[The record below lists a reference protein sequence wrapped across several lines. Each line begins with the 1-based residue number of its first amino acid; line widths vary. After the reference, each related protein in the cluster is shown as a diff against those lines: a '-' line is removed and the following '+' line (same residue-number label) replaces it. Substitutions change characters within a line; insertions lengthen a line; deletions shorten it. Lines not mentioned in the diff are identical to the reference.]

1 MKKKYESPTCFKVTL
16 MPDTGVM
23 LVLSV
28 FSDEETEIVGARGSE
43 IFDSDDFQTN
53 SDYNSYDYLW
63 EDEEDF

>member
-1 MKKKYESPTCFKVTL
+1 MKTKYESPTSFKVTL
-16 MPDTGVM
+16 MPNTGVM

-28 FSDEETEIVGARGSE
+28 FDEETEIVGARGSE
-43 IFDSDDFQTN
+43 ILDFDDVQTN

>member
-43 IFDSDDFQTN
+43 ILDFDDVQTN